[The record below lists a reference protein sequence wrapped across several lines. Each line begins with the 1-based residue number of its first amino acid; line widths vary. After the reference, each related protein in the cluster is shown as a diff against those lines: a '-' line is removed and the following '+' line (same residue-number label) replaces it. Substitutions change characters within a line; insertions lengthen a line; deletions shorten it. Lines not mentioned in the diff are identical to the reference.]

1 MTLLMDGYQALKR
14 RFDDSDANS
23 PLDFKYIGILRFFL
37 SSVGSWPHKQ
47 FGRGRLDTILSMYN
61 VLLVLVAIALP
72 SLGATYIWYK
82 RDTISFFD
90 VGHVLL
96 CIFLEFLFLQRL
108 LMIWT
113 TKYRTIIKDYLMEFH
128 LFYFRNRT
136 QYASKI
142 HTQIHNISVIFTL
155 YMASQIVSSM
165 MLFNFMP
172 WYNNYSSGMLGPERP
187 ANRTFEH
194 AVYFHC
200 FTEDVYTTI
209 KGYWILFAFNIP
221 TCYNTATGFV
231 AFDLLISL
239 IVFQIW
245 GHLRILKHN
254 LLNIM
259 PKEGMYSP
267 EENMRVR
274 EILKEIIEHHKLV
287 INFVDKCSEA
297 FSEELFV
304 FYMMMQLLTCTSLL
318 EASVL
323 TAEALATY
331 GPITLAVHQQLIQV
345 SILFEMIRTKSEELT
360 DAVYGTPW
368 ECMDAGN
375 RKMVLLLLQRAQ
387 TPIALKAA
395 KMVPV
400 GLQTMAAV
408 LKTTF
413 SYYMMLN
420 AVAGER

>member
-1 MTLLMDGYQALKR
+1 
-14 RFDDSDANS
+14 
-23 PLDFKYIGILRFFL
+23 
-37 SSVGSWPHKQ
+37 
-47 FGRGRLDTILSMYN
+47 MYN

-96 CIFLEFLFLQRL
+96 CMFLEFLFL
-108 LMIWT
+108 
-113 TKYRTIIKDYLMEFH
+113 
-128 LFYFRNRT
+128 
-136 QYASKI
+136 I
-142 HTQIHNISVIFTL
+142 HTQIHNISVTFTL
-155 YMASQIVSSM
+155 YMASLLVCGM
-165 MLFNFMP
+165 LLFNFMP
-172 WYNNYSSGMLGPERP
+172 WFNNYSYGMFGPERP
-187 ANRTFEH
+187 TNRTFEH

-221 TCYNTATGFV
+221 TSYNTSTGV
-231 AFDLLISL
+231 IAFDLLISL

-254 LLNIM
+254 LLSIM

-274 EILKEIIEHHKLV
+274 EMLKEIIEHHKLV
-287 INFVDKCSEA
+287 INFVDKCSAA

-304 FYMMMQLLTCTSLL
+304 FYMMMQLLTCTTLL
-318 EASVL
+318 EVSAL
-323 TAEALATY
+323 TAEALAKY
-331 GPITLAVHQQLIQV
+331 GPLTLAVHQQLIQI
-345 SILFEMIRTKSEELT
+345 SILFEMVNSKSKELT

-413 SYYMMLN
+413 TYYIMLN
-420 AVAGER
+420 AVAAER